1 MSAKFGHV
9 SFTLGTRSGAR
20 GEAERPGASSLRV
33 LLVGDFSG
41 RGHGSG
47 AERPRPIDIDRLDGT
62 LASLGAT
69 LSLPPLAA
77 GGRSVELTPQ
87 NLEELHPDHLLA
99 KVPDLAEL
107 VRLKNALPRD
117 PAAAAR
123 LTEILGSAPLGSD
136 SADVDP
142 PSGVRE
148 AGAESGDQTLAR
160 LLGGEGKG
168 PRESERAPAAR
179 PRELDVQ
186 RLVKSLIGGLA
197 GAPTPPPDTTA
208 LSSAAEHT
216 IGERLRAILRN
227 DRFRSLESA
236 WRSIDRL
243 VRNSPDEEQI
253 RYFLLDVAPA
263 RLAEAPAELERALEG
278 GYSVVVLDHIYHPDA
293 FELEGLARLLEICS
307 ARGASIIAGAHSEL
321 AGCPGFDRS
330 PSPEHWSR
338 DWPDAVT
345 SAWER
350 ILRARENGAALALA
364 LPRFLLRQPYGS
376 SGETLE
382 AVRFEEI
389 LDQGEHEAFSWGNG
403 AYLIAQ
409 AVAELRASGGER
421 AHADGSVDV
430 RELPV
435 VHLEGEDEVQI
446 KPCAEAWLS
455 DRALG
460 RLLSDGFSVLHG
472 LRDSDRIRVHL

>member
-20 GEAERPGASSLRV
+20 GGAEQPSSSSLRV

-41 RGHGSG
+41 RDQNASGS
-47 AERPRPIDIDRLDGT
+47 ERPRPIDIDRIDGA

-77 GGRSVELTPQ
+77 GGRGVELTPQ
-87 NLEELHPDHLLA
+87 SLEELHPDHLLTE
-99 KVPDLAEL
+99 VPDLAEL

-123 LTEILGSAPLGSD
+123 LTEILGSAPAG
-136 SADVDP
+136 ADVDP

-148 AGAESGDQTLAR
+148 AGAESGDQTLSR
-160 LLGGEGKG
+160 LLGTEGRR
-168 PRESERAPAAR
+168 PRESERAPAPA
-179 PRELDVQ
+179 RELDVQ

-197 GAPTPPPDTTA
+197 GASAPPPDTTA
-208 LSSAAEHT
+208 LASAAEHT

-227 DRFRSLESA
+227 ERFRALESA
-236 WRSIDRL
+236 WRSVDRL

-263 RLAEAPAELERALEG
+263 RLAQAPAELERLLEG
-278 GYSVVVLDHIYHPDA
+278 GFSVVVLDQIYRPDA

-321 AGCPGFDRS
+321 AGCAGFDRS
-330 PSPEHWSR
+330 TDPDHWTR
-338 DWPDAVT
+338 NWPDSVT

-350 ILRARENGAALALA
+350 IVRARENGAALALA

-382 AVRFEEI
+382 AMRFEEI
-389 LDQGEHEAFSWGNG
+389 LDQGEHEAFAWGNG

-409 AVAELRASGGER
+409 AVAELRASGGDG

-435 VHLEGEDEVQI
+435 VHLDGEEEVQI

-455 DRALG
+455 DRAVG